1 MSVKLPSSLTPWL
14 QSVLRMVVAFL
25 FMAHG
30 AQKLFGVPANQP
42 RHTVALLSLMGL
54 AGVLEAFGGLLVF
67 LGAYTRPVAFLLSG
81 EMAVA
86 YFRSHAHR
94 AFWPILNGGETAV
107 LFCFVFLFL
116 AAAGGGAWS
125 VDAWVRKVR

>member
-1 MSVKLPSSLTPWL
+1 MSGRFPSSLAPWL

-30 AQKLFGVPANQP
+30 AQKLFGMPANQP

-54 AGVLEAFGGLLVF
+54 AGVLESFGGLLVF
-67 LGAYTRPVAFLLSG
+67 LGVFTRPVAFLLSG

-94 AFWPILNGGETAV
+94 AFWPILNGGEMAV

-116 AAAGGGAWS
+116 AAAGGGPWS
-125 VDAWVRKVR
+125 VDAWFRKVR